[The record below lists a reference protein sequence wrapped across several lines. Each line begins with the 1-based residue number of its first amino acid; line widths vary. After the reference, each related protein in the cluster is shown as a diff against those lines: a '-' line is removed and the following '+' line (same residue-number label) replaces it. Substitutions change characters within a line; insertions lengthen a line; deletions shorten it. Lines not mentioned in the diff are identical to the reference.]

1 MMVVTHGNCPFRQE
15 RKKDDARPWPGHC
28 NSPKDCGVSMKGV
41 RPGFNGVGNYV
52 IVPAYTHI
60 GLPTREDP
68 KKNNRDRVNTPLY
81 GLLLPS
87 IYLSHQY
94 AKSPPIACWL
104 PPYLSITLRPPFKSC
119 P

>member
-1 MMVVTHGNCPFRQE
+1 MMVVTHGNCPFWQE
-15 RKKDDARPWPGHC
+15 RKKDDARPWSGHC

-68 KKNNRDRVNTPLY
+68 KKTTASTIEFHASKEDCIPCAADR
-81 GLLLPS
+81 
-87 IYLSHQY
+87 
-94 AKSPPIACWL
+94 KSPVLSASFPHFPAC
-104 PPYLSITLRPPFKSC
+104 
-119 P
+119 

>member
-15 RKKDDARPWPGHC
+15 RKKDDAWPWPGHC

-60 GLPTREDP
+60 GLPTCEDP
-68 KKNNRDRVNTPLY
+68 KKKQHLY
-81 GLLLPS
+81 G
-87 IYLSHQY
+87 IIVKE
-94 AKSPPIACWL
+94 AIEEWEEMKKA
-104 PPYLSITLRPPFKSC
+104 F
-119 P
+119 